1 VIKKGG
7 LLMNLEKLFELQKE
21 LDSRILN
28 QHNLQEKPLL
38 QKKVLAL
45 QVELGELAN
54 ETRCFKFWSIKE
66 PSTAEVILEEY
77 VDCLHFLLSI
87 GIEKGYKDI
96 HIDVKHVEYPL
107 TDQFLNLYIDV
118 NDFVICSSMDQYL
131 TLFEDFLNLGLNLGF
146 TEEQIEAAYLKKNL
160 TNHERQDNGY

>member
-1 VIKKGG
+1 
-7 LLMNLEKLFELQKE
+7 MNLEKLFELQKE

-54 ETRCFKFWSIKE
+54 ETRCFKYWSTKE
-66 PSTAEVILEEY
+66 PSATEVILEEY

-96 HIDVKHVEYPL
+96 NLDVKYVEYPL